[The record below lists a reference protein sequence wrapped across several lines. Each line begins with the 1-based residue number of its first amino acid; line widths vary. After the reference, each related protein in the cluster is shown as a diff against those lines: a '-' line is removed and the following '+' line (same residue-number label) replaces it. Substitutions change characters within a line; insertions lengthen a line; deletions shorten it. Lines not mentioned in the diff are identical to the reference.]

1 MKKFII
7 ALGIIALTVSCQ
19 KGVLSS
25 EHLYDDGVVVF
36 DAEKSGEIPA
46 FLEESGP
53 VSFTLSS
60 SVKVDEDVT
69 VNFEAVRDT
78 AILAKFNQAGGT
90 NYWFLPE
97 SNMTLDSKST
107 VIKAGNAISEP
118 VTLDVNIDGLK
129 NGVIYCLPVKITG
142 TSSEMATIPGEEY
155 GFVVIRGY
163 VYASVAHLTGG
174 YFSMPTTV
182 NDPRLH
188 MDYCTME
195 IRFKADS
202 WQGSNP
208 FISTLIGTEESFLLR
223 IGDVSI
229 QGDNAAK
236 QSTLNL
242 AGGNGIGAT
251 KASANRMELD
261 KWYHVAAVVDGLGQT
276 ATVYVNGEEDFSV
289 PIKSQGLDLGL
300 IYNSVFSIGMS
311 VGGRLL
317 NGYVSEA
324 RVWGR
329 LLSQTEL
336 VNGQCAI
343 ADPVSEA
350 RDNKLLG
357 YWKLDA
363 ENQARDLTGNGFDG
377 IKYGSVTYTEA
388 NVRCPE

>member
-1 MKKFII
+1 MKKILLALGVI
-7 ALGIIALTVSCQ
+7 ALSVSCQ
-19 KGVLSS
+19 KGILSS
-25 EHLYDDGVVVF
+25 GHLYDDGVVVF
-36 DAEKSGEIPA
+36 DADASGEIPA

-53 VSFTLSS
+53 VSFTFSS

-69 VNFEAVRDT
+69 VSFEPVRDT
-78 AILAKFNQAGGT
+78 TVLAAFNKAGGT

-97 SNMTLDSKST
+97 SNCSLASKST

-118 VTLDVNIDGLK
+118 VTLDVDIDGLK
-129 NGVIYCLPVKITG
+129 NGVIYCLPFKING
-142 TSSEMATIPGEEY
+142 TSSDITTIPGEEY
-155 GFVVIRGY
+155 AFVVIRGY

-195 IRFKADS
+195 IRFKAES
-202 WQGSNP
+202 WQSANP

-229 QGDNAAK
+229 QGDNATK
-236 QSTLNL
+236 MSTLNL

-251 KASANRMELD
+251 KASSNRMELD

-311 VGGRLL
+311 VNGRLL
-317 NGYVSEA
+317 RGYVSEA

-329 LLSQTEL
+329 LLSKTEL

-343 ADPVSEA
+343 ADPVAEA

-363 ENQARDLTGNGFDG
+363 ENGAKDLTGNGFDG
-377 IKYGSVTYTEA
+377 IKYGSVSYTEA